1 MVVIIFA
8 AAWFALRY
16 RQSNYEPPES
26 TVTVT
31 PPPAIQGAPSGD
43 QPAAIAPAP
52 AAPEAPAPMAAP
64 QVPTQFMSEEIGGI
78 GAFNTIAGETMF
90 DFDPAPPMTAAPP
103 AEAPM
108 APPPAAPEAPPMAP
122 PPAAPEATPM
132 APPPAEAPMPPPATP
147 EVPPATTGTEMYMAP
162 PPEHSLDG
170 EIEMYTRSGYAE
182 I

>member
-1 MVVIIFA
+1 MAFIIIA

-43 QPAAIAPAP
+43 QPAAIAPM
-52 AAPEAPAPMAAP
+52 AAPEAPAPVTTEAP
-64 QVPTQFMSEEIGGI
+64 MVDPGAPMSTGMEDIGGI
-78 GAFNTIAGETMF
+78 GSFNTIAGETMY
-90 DFDPAPPMTAAPP
+90 DFDPASAMTAP
-103 AEAPM
+103 ATPEAPM
-108 APPPAAPEAPPMAP
+108 APPAAPEA
-122 PPAAPEATPM
+122 
-132 APPPAEAPMPPPATP
+132 
-147 EVPPATTGTEMYMAP
+147 PPATTGTEMYMAP

>member
-1 MVVIIFA
+1 MTTTTLQKILMAFIIIA

-52 AAPEAPAPMAAP
+52 AAPEAPAPMATPEAP
-64 QVPTQFMSEEIGGI
+64 MAPMEDIGGI
-78 GAFNTIAGETMF
+78 GAFNTIAGETMY
-90 DFDPAPPMTAAPP
+90 DFDPAPPAAPPVAEPMAPEVPMAPPAAQEAPMAPP
-103 AEAPM
+103 AEAP
-108 APPPAAPEAPPMAP
+108 PMA
-122 PPAAPEATPM
+122 
-132 APPPAEAPMPPPATP
+132 
-147 EVPPATTGTEMYMAP
+147 PPATTGTEMYMAP

>member
-1 MVVIIFA
+1 MTTTTLQKILMAFIILA

-52 AAPEAPAPMAAP
+52 EAPMAAPAAPEAPMAP
-64 QVPTQFMSEEIGGI
+64 QVPTQFMATGVDEVGGI
-78 GAFNTIAGETMF
+78 GSFNTIAGETMF
-90 DFDPAPPMTAAPP
+90 DFDPASVSASA
-103 AEAPM
+103 
-108 APPPAAPEAPPMAP
+108 PPAAPEVPMAP
-122 PPAAPEATPM
+122 
-132 APPPAEAPMPPPATP
+132 
-147 EVPPATTGTEMYMAP
+147 PPATTGTEMYMAP
-162 PPEHSLDG
+162 PPEHSMDG
-170 EIEMYTRSGYAE
+170 EIEMYIRSGYAE

>member
-1 MVVIIFA
+1 MTTTVLQKILMAIIIFA

-43 QPAAIAPAP
+43 QPAAIAPASAP
-52 AAPEAPAPMAAP
+52 APAPEAPMAAP
-64 QVPTQFMSEEIGGI
+64 APEAPMAPMEDIGGI
-78 GAFNTIAGETMF
+78 GSFNTIAGETMF
-90 DFDPAPPMTAAPP
+90 DFDPAPTMP
-103 AEAPM
+103 ATPATPEAPM
-108 APPPAAPEAPPMAP
+108 APPPATPEAPMA
-122 PPAAPEATPM
+122 
-132 APPPAEAPMPPPATP
+132 PPAEAPP
-147 EVPPATTGTEMYMAP
+147 VTTGTEMYMAP

>member
-1 MVVIIFA
+1 MTTTTLQKILMAVIIFA

-43 QPAAIAPAP
+43 QPAAIAPM
-52 AAPEAPAPMAAP
+52 AAPEAPAPVDPEAP
-64 QVPTQFMSEEIGGI
+64 MVDPEAPMSTGMEDIGGI
-78 GAFNTIAGETMF
+78 GAFNTIAGETMY
-90 DFDPAPPMTAAPP
+90 DFDPASAMTAP
-103 AEAPM
+103 ATPEAPM
-108 APPPAAPEAPPMAP
+108 APPAAPEA
-122 PPAAPEATPM
+122 
-132 APPPAEAPMPPPATP
+132 
-147 EVPPATTGTEMYMAP
+147 PPATTGTEMYMAP

>member
-1 MVVIIFA
+1 MTTTTLQKILMAVIIFA

-43 QPAAIAPAP
+43 QPAAIAPMVD
-52 AAPEAPAPMAAP
+52 PEAPMVDPEAPMS
-64 QVPTQFMSEEIGGI
+64 TGMEDIGGI

-103 AEAPM
+103 AEA
-108 APPPAAPEAPPMAP
+108 PMAP